1 MRSGLPKHIPLSAH
15 ISGHLPLGKRLP
27 IWLLPFIPCKLAS
40 LWKKGMY
47 NRLKRC
53 GNPVKEEWLSGSQT
67 GQTHRENEGGMQ
79 MPTYVSLFR
88 GINVGGHHKVR
99 MEELKALHEGLGF
112 KEVVT
117 YIQSGNVV
125 FTSDDGDVAR
135 LPRQIEDGFAQKFGF
150 QVKVMVR
157 TAAELE
163 KIVAN
168 NPFQIQPT
176 KELKW
181 VLVLFLET
189 RLERMALEEFQK
201 IYDGPEELY
210 LIDQEIYIYYPD
222 GMGQSKLP
230 STLLE
235 KKLKTG
241 GTGRNWNTI
250 LQLQKLSQR

>member
-1 MRSGLPKHIPLSAH
+1 
-15 ISGHLPLGKRLP
+15 
-27 IWLLPFIPCKLAS
+27 
-40 LWKKGMY
+40 
-47 NRLKRC
+47 
-53 GNPVKEEWLSGSQT
+53 VKEEWLLGSQT
-67 GQTHRENEGGMQ
+67 EQTQREKKGGMQ
-79 MPTYVSLFR
+79 MPTCVSLFR

-99 MEELKALHEGLGF
+99 MDELKALHEGLGF

-125 FTSDDGDVAR
+125 FTSDEGDVAQ
-135 LPRQIEDGFAQKFGF
+135 LTRQIEDGFAQKFGF

-168 NPFQIQPT
+168 NPFQIQPM
-176 KELKW
+176 KEVKRI
-181 VLVLFLET
+181 LVLLLET
-189 RLERMALEEFQK
+189 RLESVALEEFQK
-201 IYDGPEELY
+201 RYDGPEELY

-222 GMGQSKLP
+222 GMGRSKLASP
-230 STLLE
+230 LLE
-235 KKLKTG
+235 KMLKTA